1 MWILSFSWQLRS
13 CCRLLKPTT
22 AATPQADSTNVH
34 THTFISS
41 VFLLQRYCDNV
52 PDVIYHLASNV
63 IAEVSWSEA
72 EKRLLVKSLQL
83 HQKDFSRI
91 QKAVRF
97 LRVEAS
103 SRFCRRVHM
112 FLCAQVQ
119 TKSVS
124 ECVEFYYLWKKKMNA
139 SSRGL
144 TINRE
149 TCFNISVQ
157 QSKVDQWLDSKF
169 CSAVEF
175 LYR

>member
-1 MWILSFSWQLRS
+1 M
-13 CCRLLKPTT
+13 
-22 AATPQADSTNVH
+22 
-34 THTFISS
+34 
-41 VFLLQRYCDNV
+41 
-52 PDVIYHLASNV
+52 

-97 LRVEAS
+97 LRIEVS
-103 SRFCRRVHM
+103 SRFCSRVYV

-139 SSRGL
+139 GSRGL

-149 TCFNISVQ
+149 TFFFNISVQ
-157 QSKVDQWLDSKF
+157 QSKVDQRLDPKF

>member
-1 MWILSFSWQLRS
+1 M
-13 CCRLLKPTT
+13 
-22 AATPQADSTNVH
+22 
-34 THTFISS
+34 
-41 VFLLQRYCDNV
+41 
-52 PDVIYHLASNV
+52 

-83 HQKDFSRI
+83 HHKDFGRI
-91 QKAVRF
+91 QKAVRV
-97 LRVEAS
+97 LRAEVS
-103 SRFCRRVHM
+103 SRFRRRVHV

-139 SSRGL
+139 TSRGL